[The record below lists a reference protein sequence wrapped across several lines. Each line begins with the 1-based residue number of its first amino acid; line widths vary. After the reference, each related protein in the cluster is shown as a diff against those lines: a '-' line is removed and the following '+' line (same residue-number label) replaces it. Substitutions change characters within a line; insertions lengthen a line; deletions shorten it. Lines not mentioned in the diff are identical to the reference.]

1 MLYPFLL
8 VFHFSNIIFKQ
19 HNRDEMTYLPR
30 LALNKTPHTSHN
42 PYLFQPEAFLND
54 IHLVQQIL
62 LVLIMEPEQF
72 LKCSADKNI
81 SNSDI
86 HMTIKH
92 KTSPSHPSQDI
103 FLVWT
108 HVNIFQ
114 YEIEKVYLSKI
125 TGSSN
130 V

>member
-1 MLYPFLL
+1 MTADLLRGIQKTYSKDMSMLYPFLL

-19 HNRDEMTYLPR
+19 HNRDEMTYLHR
-30 LALNKTPHTSHN
+30 LALNKTPHTSYN
-42 PYLFQPEAFLND
+42 SYLFQPEAFLND

-81 SNSDI
+81 SNSHI

-92 KTSPSHPSQDI
+92 ILVTLVKI
-103 FLVWT
+103 FFWSG
-108 HVNIFQ
+108 HM
-114 YEIEKVYLSKI
+114 
-125 TGSSN
+125 
-130 V
+130 